1 MVLQKQS
8 APSLQEQLEA
18 LGLQEPLE
26 ARELFRHRT
35 RQFQI
40 SQCECQCTLCV
51 TTDSCVRVCS
61 VADAQ
66 VPVASGPLDLGRGGW
81 RNLDDAILPST
92 ISPFPPINL
101 HDTIVGRTVF
111 ILEMTTTSV
120 HPDVHSQ
127 RYRALTRRMP
137 GGMHLC
143 FITVVPIEFVDMDQ
157 GVMSQAWLVS
167 RLKVL
172 PDDFD
177 VQIANFMT
185 DYDDV
190 TEFNI
195 TGSWNVTQHRF
206 AGAGAA
212 DY

>member
-1 MVLQKQS
+1 MPPRIVVRGAAKAVSAQLAGATGGTGS
-8 APSLQEQLEA
+8 AGAAGGTGTAPSPDA
-18 LGLQEPLE
+18 P
-26 ARELFRHRT
+26 
-35 RQFQI
+35 
-40 SQCECQCTLCV
+40 V
-51 TTDSCVRVCS
+51 P

-81 RNLDDAILPST
+81 SNLDDPILPLM
-92 ISPFPPINL
+92 ISVFPPMN
-101 HDTIVGRTVF
+101 HNDTIVGRTVF
-111 ILEMTTTSV
+111 ILEMTTTLV
-120 HPDVHSQ
+120 HPDVHRQ
-127 RYRALTRRMP
+127 RYCALTRSMP

-143 FITVVPIEFVDMDQ
+143 FITVAPVEFVDRNQ

-167 RLKVL
+167 RSQVL
-172 PDDFD
+172 PDDFN
-177 VQIANFMT
+177 VQIVNFMT

-190 TEFNI
+190 TEFDI

>member
-1 MVLQKQS
+1 
-8 APSLQEQLEA
+8 
-18 LGLQEPLE
+18 
-26 ARELFRHRT
+26 
-35 RQFQI
+35 
-40 SQCECQCTLCV
+40 
-51 TTDSCVRVCS
+51 
-61 VADAQ
+61 
-66 VPVASGPLDLGRGGW
+66 
-81 RNLDDAILPST
+81 
-92 ISPFPPINL
+92 
-101 HDTIVGRTVF
+101 
-111 ILEMTTTSV
+111 MTTTSV
-120 HPDVHSQ
+120 HPDVHRQ

-137 GGMHLC
+137 GGMHLR
-143 FITVVPIEFVDMDQ
+143 FITVVPVEFVDMDH

-167 RLKVL
+167 RSQVL

-195 TGSWNVTQHRF
+195 TGSWNVTQRRF